1 MGQKKDYR
9 HLMEAVSDICF
20 GVAEVD
26 FSANQV
32 YVLHNQLRPHE
43 VGCAF
48 AYDEYLAK
56 YLKDLGSEQDGF
68 ADLLTSEELLD
79 SFVSGQTSID
89 INAYNCTLK
98 IKFFIKDQSGHKIFF
113 SNRNPKAQTQPRRD
127 TEPGVGP
134 KPLAQSVVPYGCG
147 NDQLWVG
154 SVGGNGASVS
164 LSSTAGFTALQESAS
179 QNAAHLM
186 STPARPAAAPGS
198 APQSALEEVAPDQ
211 AAVRG
216 GACWDGVE
224 RRGVDP
230 AYLTGL
236 SPQGGAAAYT
246 ALRCD
251 KTETP
256 AAYAVPEPSA
266 EPTEPNAELSAE
278 PNVSS
283 AASERQLGRPGA
295 RAAAARARQAAQE
308 ALQDAAREHADLAAY
323 CELNALAVPP
333 ELQAKVQH
341 HKLHP
346 GSETEVKTALR
357 ERAQHELADVDT
369 SDESCWLKSAYVF
382 KRGGRTKVSV
392 VGLDLIKVVATTK
405 IYAHFVVLKSAS
417 NNILQQI
424 TTAFVFANCDYFI
437 YIDPR
442 KGTALMFVGS
452 HNGTP
457 LPPRYA
463 TDYNTEMVHYAQR
476 YVVPEDR
483 IAMIHDMELNHVIAM
498 LRHKEAYITYCGV
511 QDPVRGYTR
520 KRLEYRYTDA
530 EKKMISLVRTDI
542 TEIYELERFHRMK
555 LQEALD
561 LAYSDPLTSVLNKHG
576 FTTKTSAL
584 LTDLELQ
591 CRHCRLGRQQ
601 LRSHE
606 AQQHDFTWPECA
618 PSTLGASAAQGA
630 ASKGAAAAGVS
641 AGVSAGAAPELS
653 SLARCMGSDCTFAGA
668 LLFIDLDNFK
678 PVNDTYGHIVGDEL
692 LIKVASLIKS
702 CVRTTDLVGR
712 YGGDEFVVYLLCI
725 GRKST
730 ACSIAQRICDGIA
743 QLRYCSQG
751 EPINVSCSIGLAM
764 APYDG
769 FTYDDLVAVA
779 DHRLYLAK
787 HQGKSKVVASSYDL
801 DSSAELNPEQAQL
814 LAQLYPYCASC
825 VERGSCHVAAAMLRE
840 PGLKVPAHVCHS

>member
-1 MGQKKDYR
+1 M
-9 HLMEAVSDICF
+9 A
-20 GVAEVD
+20 
-26 FSANQV
+26 
-32 YVLHNQLRPHE
+32 
-43 VGCAF
+43 
-48 AYDEYLAK
+48 
-56 YLKDLGSEQDGF
+56 
-68 ADLLTSEELLD
+68 
-79 SFVSGQTSID
+79 
-89 INAYNCTLK
+89 
-98 IKFFIKDQSGHKIFF
+98 
-113 SNRNPKAQTQPRRD
+113 
-127 TEPGVGP
+127 
-134 KPLAQSVVPYGCG
+134 
-147 NDQLWVG
+147 
-154 SVGGNGASVS
+154 
-164 LSSTAGFTALQESAS
+164 
-179 QNAAHLM
+179 
-186 STPARPAAAPGS
+186 
-198 APQSALEEVAPDQ
+198 
-211 AAVRG
+211 
-216 GACWDGVE
+216 
-224 RRGVDP
+224 
-230 AYLTGL
+230 
-236 SPQGGAAAYT
+236 
-246 ALRCD
+246 
-251 KTETP
+251 
-256 AAYAVPEPSA
+256 PSA
-266 EPTEPNAELSAE
+266 EASAELNTRAAE
-278 PNVSS
+278 REL
-283 AASERQLGRPGA
+283 ERTGA
-295 RAAAARARQAAQE
+295 RADAARAREAA
-308 ALQDAAREHADLAAY
+308 LEHADLAAY
-323 CELNALAVPP
+323 LELNASDLPP
-333 ELQAKVQH
+333 ELQAKLQRD
-341 HKLHP
+341 KQRP

-357 ERAQHELADVDT
+357 TRLEHELSDVDT
-369 SDESCWLKSAYVF
+369 SSEACWIKSVYVF

-392 VGLDLIKVVATTK
+392 VGVDLMQVVATTK

-457 LPPRYA
+457 LPPRY
-463 TDYNTEMVHYAQR
+463 TSDYNSEMVHYAQR
-476 YVVPEDR
+476 FVVPEDR
-483 IAMIHDMELNHVIAM
+483 IAMIHDMELNHVIEM

-511 QDPVRGYTR
+511 QDPIRGYTR

-576 FTTKTSAL
+576 FTTKASAL

-606 AQQHDFTWPECA
+606 AQQHDFTWPEDA
-618 PSTLGASAAQGA
+618 PAARGAT
-630 ASKGAAAAGVS
+630 AAGVAAS
-641 AGVSAGAAPELS
+641 GGAAEGAEPELPR
-653 SLARCMGSDCTFAGA
+653 LARCMGSDCTFAGA

-751 EPINVSCSIGLAM
+751 EQINISCSIGLAM

-801 DSSAELNPEQAQL
+801 DASAELNAEQAQM

-825 VERGSCHVAAAMLRE
+825 AERGSCHVATAMLRE
-840 PGLKVPAHVCHS
+840 QGLQVPTHICHS

>member
-79 SFVSGQTSID
+79 SFVSGQTTID
-89 INAYNCTLK
+89 INAYNCTIK

-113 SNRNPKAQTQPRRD
+113 SNRNPKAKTQSRRD
-127 TEPGVGP
+127 TEPGFGP

-164 LSSTAGFTALQESAS
+164 LSSTAGFTALQASAS

-236 SPQGGAAAYT
+236 SSQDGAAAYT

-256 AAYAVPEPSA
+256 AAYAVPEPNAEPSEPNAELSA
-266 EPTEPNAELSAE
+266 EATEPNTELSAE

-283 AASERQLGRPGA
+283 AVSERQLGRPGA
-295 RAAAARARQAAQE
+295 RA
-308 ALQDAAREHADLAAY
+308 
-323 CELNALAVPP
+323 VPP
-333 ELQAKVQH
+333 ELQAQLQH

-357 ERAQHELADVDT
+357 ARAQHELADVDT

-392 VGLDLIKVVATTK
+392 VGVDLMQVVATTK

-476 YVVPEDR
+476 FVVPEDR
-483 IAMIHDMELNHVIAM
+483 IAMIHDMELNHVIEM

-511 QDPVRGYTR
+511 QDPIRGYTR

-576 FTTKTSAL
+576 FTTKASAL

-606 AQQHDFTWPECA
+606 AQQHDFTWPEDA
-618 PSTLGASAAQGA
+618 PAARGAT
-630 ASKGAAAAGVS
+630 AAGV
-641 AGVSAGAAPELS
+641 AARGGAAEGAEPKLPR
-653 SLARCMGSDCTFAGA
+653 LARCMGSDCTFAGA

-751 EPINVSCSIGLAM
+751 EQINISCSIGLAM

-801 DSSAELNPEQAQL
+801 DASAELNAEQAQM

-825 VERGSCHVAAAMLRE
+825 AERGSCHVATAMLRE
-840 PGLKVPAHVCHS
+840 QGLKVPTHICHS

>member
-79 SFVSGQTSID
+79 SFVSGQTTID
-89 INAYNCTLK
+89 INAYNCTIK

-113 SNRNPKAQTQPRRD
+113 SNRNPKAKTQPRRD
-127 TEPGVGP
+127 AVPGVVP
-134 KPLAQSVVPYGCG
+134 KPLAQSVVPYDCG

-164 LSSTAGFTALQESAS
+164 LSSTAGFTALQECAS
-179 QNAAHLM
+179 KNAAHLM
-186 STPARPAAAPGS
+186 STTAREAAAPGS

-236 SPQGGAAAYT
+236 SPQDGAAAYT

-256 AAYAVPEPSA
+256 AAYAVPEPNA
-266 EPTEPNAELSAE
+266 EPSE

-283 AASERQLGRPGA
+283 AVSERQLGRPGA

-333 ELQAKVQH
+333 ELQAQLQH

-357 ERAQHELADVDT
+357 ARAQHELADVDT

-457 LPPRYA
+457 LPPRYT
-463 TDYNTEMVHYAQR
+463 TDYNSEMVHYAQR
-476 YVVPEDR
+476 FVVPEDR

-618 PSTLGASAAQGA
+618 LSTQGASAAQGA
-630 ASKGAAAAGVS
+630 ASGVAAAEGVS
-641 AGVSAGAAPELS
+641 AGVSAGEAPELS

-751 EPINVSCSIGLAM
+751 EQINISCSIGLAM

-801 DSSAELNPEQAQL
+801 DASAELNAEQAQM

-825 VERGSCHVAAAMLRE
+825 AERGSCHVATAMLRE
-840 PGLKVPAHVCHS
+840 QGLQVPTHICHS